1 MENKRK
7 LIRRHDLFIIIGLL
21 VVTIVFASLSGRQSG
36 VEVLRGHV
44 YVGGVLVETLYL
56 DDSEKSIILS
66 RLPRVELSVSE
77 RGVAFIRSDCPD
89 QVCVHTGWLNQ
100 PGQFAACI
108 PNQVLLVIVGETGGQ
123 VDGITR

>member
-1 MENKRK
+1 VENKRK
-7 LIRRHDLFIIIGLL
+7 LIRRHDLLIIIGLL
-21 VVTIVFASLSGRQSG
+21 LVAIIFASFTGRQSG

-56 DDSEKSIILS
+56 DDSEKSFILS
-66 RLPRVELSVSE
+66 RSPRIELSVSE
-77 RGVAFIRSDCPD
+77 RGVAFIRSDCPN
-89 QVCVHTGWLNQ
+89 QVCVHTGWLNR

-108 PNQVLLVIVGETGGQ
+108 PYQVLLVIVGEAEGQ